1 MVAPAYRDGCPLL
14 GARHQPMAD
23 SCAVN
28 LEAVIFDLGG
38 VLMRNGGPA
47 DFSRRFPDVDPAVV
61 LPILMGPYGEDTD
74 HPWHRVERG
83 EITLAE
89 CRAANREALAEA
101 GLSDRVRPGP
111 PTIIFVPNDEMV
123 ALVVDLRAAG
133 LRTGLLTNNVREF
146 RENWWPVLPYSEIFD
161 DVVDSH
167 EFGMRKPN
175 PAIYELA
182 VARLGVSASA
192 TAFLDDIETNVAA
205 ARAVGMHGFLVVD
218 DGADAIADVRR
229 MAGLSRRP

>member
-1 MVAPAYRDGCPLL
+1 VKL
-14 GARHQPMAD
+14 Q
-23 SCAVN
+23 
-28 LEAVIFDLGG
+28 AVIFDLGG

-47 DFSRRFPDVDPAVV
+47 DFTSRFPDADPAVV

-89 CRAANREALAEA
+89 CRAANRRALAEA
-101 GLSDRVRPGP
+101 GLSLTVSPGP
-111 PTIIFVPNDEMV
+111 PTITFVPNDEMV
-123 ALVVDLRAAG
+123 ALVVAVRAAG

-146 RENWWPVLPYSEIFD
+146 RERWWTVLPYGELFD
-161 DVVDSH
+161 DVIDSH
-167 EFGMRKPN
+167 ECGMRKPN

-182 VARLGVSASA
+182 LERLGVRARA

-205 ARAVGMHGFLVVD
+205 ARAVGMHGVLVVD
-218 DGADAIADVRR
+218 DGAEAIADVRR
-229 MAGLSRRP
+229 LAGLSPRP